1 MCHTYGPCLMLS
13 NEARRSV
20 GEHQP
25 SSLERR
31 VSTEKCDTS
40 NLKLDSHFSRI
51 RVRASESEGV
61 ETKLTCRA

>member
-1 MCHTYGPCLMLS
+1 M
-13 NEARRSV
+13 